1 MCTCIGTLCSILVFI
16 FGSTFLFGH
25 SAKFWIAVVIGMIL
39 AEIATIVTLIVLIST
54 GFALEG
60 AWVAYMALV
69 IVLCS
74 GMIYYDIAIVMLAA
88 KYAMDEFILCSVLLY
103 IDIMRMLFYL
113 LLILGKGK

>member
-1 MCTCIGTLCSILVFI
+1 M
-16 FGSTFLFGH
+16 FGH

-74 GMIYYDIAIVMLAA
+74 GLIYYDIAIVMLAA